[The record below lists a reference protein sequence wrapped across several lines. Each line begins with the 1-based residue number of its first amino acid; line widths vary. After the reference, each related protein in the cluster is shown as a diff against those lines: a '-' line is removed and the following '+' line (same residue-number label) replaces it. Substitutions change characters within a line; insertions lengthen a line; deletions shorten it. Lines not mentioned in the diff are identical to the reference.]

1 MELIAQSD
9 NAISIFLDTQLDV
22 LTERLF
28 YQKSNRPILEKINSK
43 DEKPSLQNICLR
55 DRDFYKKAKYILKLV
70 NEDTDFV
77 VDQLKAIYDK
87 VTS

>member
-1 MELIAQSD
+1 MYLL
-9 NAISIFLDTQLDV
+9 NVF
-22 LTERLF
+22 F

-43 DEKPSLQNICLR
+43 DELR
-55 DRDFYKKAKYILKLV
+55 TFIAKHLFERRDFYKKAKYILKLV

>member
-43 DEKPSLQNICLR
+43 DELRTFIAKHLFERPRFLQ
-55 DRDFYKKAKYILKLV
+55 K
-70 NEDTDFV
+70 
-77 VDQLKAIYDK
+77 
-87 VTS
+87 S

>member
-1 MELIAQSD
+1 MELIAQHD

-43 DEKPSLQNICLR
+43 EKLR
-55 DRDFYKKAKYILKLV
+55 TFIAKHLFERRDFYKKAKYILKLV

-77 VDQLKAIYDK
+77 VDNSCHHDK
-87 VTS
+87 ETS